1 MNVSIKNKVALVTG
15 ANRGIGKAIVESLIQ
30 HGAKKVYLAVR
41 NPESTLE
48 LSQKYG
54 EKVVALQA
62 DVGDAESVNALAT
75 HAKDV
80 QIVVN
85 NAGILEIANPLS
97 AQVEEALNKE
107 LNVNVFGLL
116 RMARAFAPILEANG
130 NTAFVQLNSVA
141 SLKTFADFTTYCAS
155 KAAAY
160 SITQGL
166 KDTLAPKGIHVVSVH
181 PGPIKTDMADKAGF
195 EVGDSPTSVAEGI
208 IAALEKGEF
217 HVFPDAFAKQ
227 IYAAYQSFSDAII
240 TGTATE

>member
-1 MNVSIKNKVALVTG
+1 MNITIKNKVVLVTG
-15 ANRGIGKAIVESLIQ
+15 ANRGIGKAIVESFIQ

-41 NPESTLE
+41 NPESTLG
-48 LSQKYG
+48 LSQAYG
-54 EKVVALQA
+54 EKVVTLQA
-62 DVGDAESVNALAT
+62 DVGDTQSINALAAQT
-75 HAKDV
+75 KDV

-97 AQVEEALNKE
+97 AQVEDALNKE

-116 RMARAFAPILEANG
+116 RMARAFAPILEANE

-141 SLKTFADFTTYCAS
+141 SLKTFAGFTTYCAS

-166 KDTLAPKGIHVVSVH
+166 KETLAPKGIHVVSVH

-195 EVGDSPTSVAEGI
+195 EVGDSPACVAEGI

-217 HVFPDAFAKQ
+217 HVFPDTFAKQ

-240 TGTATE
+240 TGAATE